1 MTSED
6 EDDQSLWAFF
16 KFVMM
21 GSFILY
27 QKCLPAESSTP
38 AVLRLPM
45 ARALLG
51 ERLAN
56 ASVCTC
62 AQLLLW
68 GTEEPRESLLEGLL
82 ASVSDGA
89 KEPRG

>member
-6 EDDQSLWAFF
+6 EDDQSLWAFHF
-16 KFVMM
+16 ALT

-38 AVLRLPM
+38 AVLRLSM

-82 ASVSDGA
+82 ASVSEGA
-89 KEPRG
+89 NEPRG